1 MHIRLE
7 KEAVLA
13 DISESAGA
21 SADMFTGDSEKLGTG
36 GTCDQR
42 KISSAKYRIF
52 VPGNVVRR
60 YRPRDSG
67 GNRIKSVAPGTKPEP
82 WWCPAGLTHTQK
94 QRVQRLRAVEIKN
107 KMAEKKRD
115 ELFSR
120 DRPMVPTKT

>member
-42 KISSAKYRIF
+42 KIYSAKYRIF
-52 VPGNVVRR
+52 VPGNMVQR
-60 YRPRDSG
+60 YRPKDSG
-67 GNRIKSVAPGTKPEP
+67 GSRIKSVALGTKPGP
-82 WWCPAGLTHTQK
+82 RWCPTGLSHTQK
-94 QRVQRLRAVEIKN
+94 RRVQRLQVLEIKEEIAQKN
-107 KMAEKKRD
+107 AMNCSNERD
-115 ELFSR
+115 Q
-120 DRPMVPTKT
+120 